1 MVQERKLANEKQYL
15 SPILDTINH
24 THDSYNDCVRLV
36 LEQIHRAEVVI
47 ATHNQESIEIAV
59 DIMKELNIDPKT
71 NGVYFSQLLGMADN
85 LSLTLGQNGY
95 KVFKYVPYGPVGL
108 VMPYLMRRAQENGEG
123 LSGAQKECDLLWQE
137 LKRRK
142 FFGKSS
148 A

>member
-85 LSLTLGQNGY
+85 LSLTLGQKGY

-123 LSGAQKECDLLWQE
+123 LSGAQKECDLLWSE

-142 FFGKSS
+142 FFGKST